1 MSIQCLLELFWFQYD
16 TFALLISEKKNPH
29 NKELKYLNNIYYRQ
43 LWLLIVVTTAVTI
56 VQYCSYKVKSNKDVG
71 PNIKCNYFTNTFMIQ
86 FHVDKYQTGTP
97 LIYLHKNHILEFNK
111 KNGKQKFIE
120 FNVNKSMKHS
130 VLSTSFVHVV

>member
-1 MSIQCLLELFWFQYD
+1 
-16 TFALLISEKKNPH
+16 
-29 NKELKYLNNIYYRQ
+29 
-43 LWLLIVVTTAVTI
+43 
-56 VQYCSYKVKSNKDVG
+56 
-71 PNIKCNYFTNTFMIQ
+71 MIQ

-130 VLSTSFVHVV
+130 VLSTPFVHVVYENVQTIINKTHSIH